1 MADTATAASAL
12 KSYADIPVLD
22 WDLQD
27 PHTSSYELFK
37 DLREKTPLVKVPMGM
52 GSMVMGLHA
61 RMVDDIVSP
70 ENTRQLETEM
80 KMMQG
85 IFDGP
90 IFDFVAQVMLFA
102 NGDVHQRR
110 RQPVARTFAFKLME
124 AMRPKAAAVAAE
136 IINDHLGKGPFDFL
150 KEFAAQLPARIIADI
165 LGIPRA
171 DLPVFMKW
179 ISDTAESI
187 GFVDVARRADIEQS
201 LAEFNAY
208 VDKLLADRR
217 ANPRGDF
224 LSDYVAATAASGDMS
239 EGEIR
244 AQVVGLILAGS
255 DTTRNSMCMSL
266 YQLLQHPDQWA
277 ALVADPDGLKKKAS
291 RGRPALRAGRL
302 RHSARHHERPR
313 DRRLSHPRRRRAHGL
328 APLGPARSRSLRRP
342 GNLQHP
348 PHRPATLAPRLRRR
362 RPPLRRRSPRAR
374 RARRNPRRYRP
385 PRAQHARRRH
395 APQTPTRRHPHRRP
409 DSRSNSLKTELPPHD
424 QRPAENS
431 GPFLSSHRAALFPPP
446 PKAGEVDR
454 GKAARRRGE
463 ARSAQRTN
471 WSSGPIRATN
481 ARA

>member
-27 PHTSSYELFK
+27 PHTSSYELFRE
-37 DLREKTPLVKVPMGM
+37 LREKTPLVKVPMGM

-187 GFVDVARRADIEQS
+187 GFVDVARRPDIEQS
-201 LAEFNAY
+201 LTDFNAY

-239 EGEIR
+239 EAEIR

-266 YQLLQHPDQWA
+266 YRLLQHPDQWA

-291 RGRPALRAGRL
+291 EEGLRFEPVVSGIPRVTTKDLEIEGYVIPAGAVLMVSLLSVLRDPEVYADPETFNIHRTDQQRWHLAFGAGAHRCAGEAL
-302 RHSARHHERPR
+302 ARVELEETLAAIAR
-313 DRRLSHPRRRRAHGL
+313 L
-328 APLGPARSRSLRRP
+328 AP
-342 GNLQHP
+342 N
-348 PHRPATLAPRLRRR
+348 
-362 RPPLRRRSPRAR
+362 
-374 RARRNPRRYRP
+374 
-385 PRAQHARRRH
+385 
-395 APQTPTRRHPHRRP
+395 TRVVG
-409 DSRSNSLKTELPPHD
+409 T
-424 QRPAENS
+424 
-431 GPFLSSHRAALFPPP
+431 P
-446 PKAGEVDR
+446 PKLQPGAIRTVDQFQVEF
-454 GKAARRRGE
+454 A
-463 ARSAQRTN
+463 
-471 WSSGPIRATN
+471 
-481 ARA
+481 

>member
-1 MADTATAASAL
+1 MADTETL

-27 PHTSSYELFK
+27 PHTSSYDLFR
-37 DLREKTPLVKVPMGM
+37 DLRANTPLVKVPMGM
-52 GSMVMGLHA
+52 GSMVLGLRA
-61 RMVDDIVSP
+61 SMVDDIVSP

-124 AMRPKAAAVAAE
+124 AMRPRAAAVAAE
-136 IINDHLGKGPFDFL
+136 IINEHLGNGPFDYL
-150 KEFAAQLPARIIADI
+150 HDFAAQIPARIIADI

-171 DLPVFMKW
+171 DLPVFLKW

-187 GFVDVARRADIEQS
+187 GFVNLERRADIEKS
-201 LAEFNAY
+201 LTEFNAY

-239 EGEIR
+239 EAEIR

-266 YQLLQHPDQWA
+266 HQLLQHPDQWK
-277 ALVADPDGLKKKAS
+277 ALCADPDGLKRQAS
-291 RGRPALRAGRL
+291 EEGLRFEPVVSGIPRVTIKDLEIEGYLIPAGAVLMVSILSVLRDPAVYAEPEAFNIHRTDQQRWHLAFGAGAHRCAGEAL
-302 RHSARHHERPR
+302 ARVELEETLAAVAR
-313 DRRLSHPRRRRAHGL
+313 L
-328 APLGPARSRSLRRP
+328 APNTRIVGAAPQLRP
-342 GNLQHP
+342 GAIRTVDQMQVEF
-348 PHRPATLAPRLRRR
+348 LA
-362 RPPLRRRSPRAR
+362 
-374 RARRNPRRYRP
+374 
-385 PRAQHARRRH
+385 
-395 APQTPTRRHPHRRP
+395 
-409 DSRSNSLKTELPPHD
+409 
-424 QRPAENS
+424 
-431 GPFLSSHRAALFPPP
+431 
-446 PKAGEVDR
+446 
-454 GKAARRRGE
+454 
-463 ARSAQRTN
+463 
-471 WSSGPIRATN
+471 
-481 ARA
+481 

>member
-239 EGEIR
+239 EAEIR

-266 YQLLQHPDQWA
+266 YRLLQHPDQWA

-291 RGRPALRAGRL
+291 EEGLRFEPVVSGIPRVTTKDLEIEGYVIPAGAVLMVSLLSVLRDPEVYADPETFNIHRTDQQRWHLAFGAGAHRCAGEAL
-302 RHSARHHERPR
+302 ARVELEETLAAIAR
-313 DRRLSHPRRRRAHGL
+313 L
-328 APLGPARSRSLRRP
+328 AP
-342 GNLQHP
+342 
-348 PHRPATLAPRLRRR
+348 
-362 RPPLRRRSPRAR
+362 
-374 RARRNPRRYRP
+374 
-385 PRAQHARRRH
+385 
-395 APQTPTRRHPHRRP
+395 
-409 DSRSNSLKTELPPHD
+409 
-424 QRPAENS
+424 
-431 GPFLSSHRAALFPPP
+431 
-446 PKAGEVDR
+446 
-454 GKAARRRGE
+454 
-463 ARSAQRTN
+463 N
-471 WSSGPIRATN
+471 WGMEGFPIRRTAKN
-481 ARA
+481 LCR

>member
-1 MADTATAASAL
+1 MADTATSPAAL
-12 KSYADIPVLD
+12 KSYEDIPVLD

-27 PHTSSYELFK
+27 PQVSSYELFRE
-37 DLREKTPLVKVPMGM
+37 LREKTALVKVPMGM
-52 GSMVMGLHA
+52 GSMVMGLRA
-61 RMVDDIVSP
+61 RMVDQIVSP

-102 NGDVHQRR
+102 NGEAHQRR

-150 KEFAAQLPARIIADI
+150 KEFAAQIPARIIADI

-187 GFVDVARRADIEQS
+187 GFVDVERRAAIEQS
-201 LAEFNAY
+201 LTEFNAY

-255 DTTRNSMCMSL
+255 DTTRNSMCMTLS
-266 YQLLQHPDQWA
+266 QLLQHPDQWA
-277 ALVADPDGLKKKAS
+277 ALVADPDGLKKKAAEEGLRFEPVVS
-291 RGRPALRAGRL
+291 GIPRVTTQDMEIEGYLIPPGAVVMVSILSVLRDPEVYGEPERFDIHRTDQQRWHLAFGAGAHRCAGEAL
-302 RHSARHHERPR
+302 ARVE
-313 DRRLSHPRRRRAHGL
+313 LEETLATIAKL
-328 APLGPARSRSLRRP
+328 APNTRLVGAP
-342 GNLQHP
+342 
-348 PHRPATLAPRLRRR
+348 PRLQPGAIRIV
-362 RPPLRRRSPRAR
+362 
-374 RARRNPRRYRP
+374 
-385 PRAQHARRRH
+385 
-395 APQTPTRRHPHRRP
+395 
-409 DSRSNSLKTELPPHD
+409 D
-424 QRPAENS
+424 QIQVEFA
-431 GPFLSSHRAALFPPP
+431 
-446 PKAGEVDR
+446 
-454 GKAARRRGE
+454 
-463 ARSAQRTN
+463 
-471 WSSGPIRATN
+471 
-481 ARA
+481 